1 MKLEP
6 KNLRNL
12 RNFEAGFGPFHK
24 KPELQ
29 IDFLV
34 SYKKY
39 WVYPHYQYASKKGS
53 YVKIG
58 PAVREITWYNHE
70 FCNWHLYI

>member
-1 MKLEP
+1 MTKIKKLEP

-24 KPELQ
+24 KPELE

-39 WVYPHYQYASKKGS
+39 
-53 YVKIG
+53 
-58 PAVREITWYNHE
+58 
-70 FCNWHLYI
+70 